1 MEFQKKDKEFML
13 EAIRIAKK
21 GKGRTKTNPLVGCV
35 LVKNNE
41 IIAKGYHSSYGK
53 KHAEIDALNK
63 TKEQG
68 LTLYV
73 NLEPCCH
80 HGKTP
85 PCVDEIIKRKVKTV
99 FIGMKDPNKE
109 VNGQGLKKLKQAG
122 IKVHQG
128 CLEHESRLL
137 NYSYLT
143 GIKKNRASV
152 TIKVATSLDGKV
164 AACDGTSQ
172 WITSKKSRSDGKKM
186 RNRYDAILVG
196 SGTASKDNPVLNR
209 SLRPESWKKILID
222 RKNKVKESSRMFKNG
237 KIYIWGGAKNKLNK
251 KIKYLEAKNLKN
263 LLELLRKDGVQSVL
277 CEGGKL
283 SSELIKDNLAD
294 KIVTYISPK
303 LIGSKGLGFSPA
315 EWKTLSDSR
324 KLSDVGITKIGEDV
338 KVEGYLTNVHRNN

>member
-1 MEFQKKDKEFML
+1 LEFQEKDKEFML

-21 GKGRTKTNPLVGCV
+21 GKGKTKTNPLVGCV
-35 LVKNNE
+35 LVKNNQ

-53 KHAEIDALNK
+53 EHAEIDALNK

-99 FIGMKDPNKE
+99 FVGMKDPNKE

-122 IKVHQG
+122 VKVHQG
-128 CLEHESRLL
+128 CLEHESKLL

-152 TIKVATSLDGKV
+152 TVKVATSLDGKI
-164 AACDGTSQ
+164 AAFDGTSQ
-172 WITSKKSRSDGKKM
+172 WITSKKSRSDGRKM
-186 RNRYDAILVG
+186 RNRHDAILIG
-196 SGTASKDNPVLNR
+196 SGTASGDDPVLNR
-209 SLRPESWKKILID
+209 SLRMKSWKKILID
-222 RKNKVKESSRMFKNG
+222 RKNKVKENSKMFKDG
-237 KIYIWGGAKNKLNK
+237 KIYIWSEGKNKLNK
-251 KIKYLEAKNLKN
+251 RFKHLKAKNLKN
-263 LLELLRKDGVQSVL
+263 LLELLRKDGIQSIL

-283 SSELIKDNLAD
+283 SSELIKENLAD
-294 KIVTYISPK
+294 RIVTYISPK
-303 LIGSKGLGFSPA
+303 LIGHQGIGFSPSG
-315 EWKTLSDSR
+315 WKTLSDSR
-324 KLSDVGITKIGEDV
+324 KLSDIRIKKIGEDV
-338 KVEGYLTNVHRNN
+338 KIEGYLTDVYRNN